1 MPTRKTVTGR
11 VLAEMFF
18 HKIVCSEGRGTP
30 TLIQSD
36 RGPQMVGFHFQHF
49 HKLCGTKIQL
59 SSGHSHTGQGLVERH
74 IQSAETLRLY

>member
-30 TLIQSD
+30 TLIQPD

-49 HKLCGTKIQL
+49 HKLCGITL
-59 SSGHSHTGQGLVERH
+59 FGRNNPFCYLRFTGSFEPLV
-74 IQSAETLRLY
+74 QS